1 MSDSEDSD
9 IGLLVQALPVSDFD
23 LNDPPNHEK
32 ALTSPDEYLKFVRY
46 QASSFPSVLCCRDPP
61 TSMVNQTA
69 TSEIEYFKSTD
80 NDIQKTCKFI
90 STKISRR
97 LQENQII
104 HFRKTVDEYQCLK
117 SLVLKNSDNMT
128 KTVIPIT
135 KTTIFEHSPSLTW
148 IAQRTR
154 SEIMTLIN
162 LVASV
167 CTKKHWDSK
176 LNVWIFS
183 LLVALEPPFH
193 PDLCHDLRTIV
204 RRCRKLRWDFEQSSF
219 PTTTDNSVKQ
229 CSVVAEDIEFFNLCI
244 NLISHTFGQSDL
256 ADELTD

>member
-32 ALTSPDEYLKFVRY
+32 ALTSPDEYLKFVR
-46 QASSFPSVLCCRDPP
+46 VLCCQNPP
-61 TSMVNQTA
+61 TDMVKQAA
-69 TSEIEYFKSTD
+69 TSATEYFKSTD
-80 NDIQKTCKFI
+80 NDIQKTCKVI
-90 STKISRR
+90 STKISRH
-97 LQENQII
+97 LQENQIT
-104 HFRKTVDEYQCLK
+104 HFRKTVD
-117 SLVLKNSDNMT
+117 T
-128 KTVIPIT
+128 KTVIPVT
-135 KTTIFEHSPSLTW
+135 KTTILEHTPSLTW

-162 LVASV
+162 LAASV
-167 CTKKHWDSK
+167 CTKKHWNSK
-176 LNVWIFS
+176 L
-183 LLVALEPPFH
+183 
-193 PDLCHDLRTIV
+193 
-204 RRCRKLRWDFEQSSF
+204 DFEQSSF
-219 PTTTDNSVKQ
+219 STTTDNNVKQ

>member
-23 LNDPPNHEK
+23 LNDPPNYEK

-46 QASSFPSVLCCRDPP
+46 QALSFPSVLCCRDLP

-69 TSEIEYFKSTD
+69 ASTTEYAKSTD
-80 NDIQKTCKFI
+80 SDIQKTCKVI
-90 STKISRR
+90 SIKISRH
-97 LQENQII
+97 LQENQVI

-117 SLVLKNSDNMT
+117 SLVLRNSDDMT
-128 KTVIPIT
+128 KTVLPIN
-135 KTTIFEHSPSLTW
+135 KTTILEHSPSLTW

-162 LVASV
+162 LVASL
-167 CTKKHWDSK
+167 CTKMHWNSK

-204 RRCRKLRWDFEQSSF
+204 KRCRKLRRDFEQSSF
-219 PTTTDNSVKQ
+219 PTTDNSVKQ
-229 CSVVAEDIEFFNLCI
+229 CSVVAEDIKFFNLCI